1 MSRART
7 NPWLVLVVLCTGF
20 FMILLDTTIVNV
32 AIPAMLSALNT
43 TLDQILWVLNAY
55 ILVYAV
61 LLITAGR
68 LGDLYG
74 QRNLFAIGLAIFIFA
89 SALCGIS
96 QNVDALIAARILQ
109 GVGGAVLTPQTLAI
123 ITSLFPP
130 ERRGAAFGVWGAVAG
145 LATVTGP
152 TLGGALVTY
161 IDWRWIFYVNV
172 PIGIAAFIA
181 TFAIIPDLRPGRHH
195 GWDVIGVILATTGLF
210 AVVFGLI
217 EGQRYNWG
225 EISSYVINIP
235 EVIGIGVGLLA
246 VFIVWERY
254 QTEPLVPLSL
264 FADRNFAVANW
275 VAAAVGFALLG
286 LFFPITIYL
295 QSVRGFSALTAG
307 LTLAPMSVTSMF
319 VAPFAGRL
327 SDRIGAK
334 YILMTGLSLFTIGI
348 GTLIYIA
355 GPDSTW
361 VNFLAPAIV
370 MGAGMGMTFAPM
382 TTVAMRNISPRMAG
396 AASGVMNT
404 MRQLGAAV
412 GSAVIGAVLQS
423 RLATSLH
430 DQAVT
435 QSTFLPPEFRGQF
448 VAAFNS
454 VAANGFQ
461 VGQGQ
466 NGAQL
471 PAGLPPSVVQQ
482 ISSLAHSVFVSGYI
496 DAMKPTLVVP
506 IVALSLTAVATVL
519 IKRPPIGQKGES
531 AADNRRGDSAIA
543 TIPVVAQA
551 GVDGRGPGVAVPTA
565 TATAFAGLTNGEVQP
580 LVGASPATNGAA
592 ALVDLSRVLGAAP
605 VPRPLESIPLPP
617 SSDPLPALAA
627 ELVRVELLVRRLESG
642 VLEFSDNGRRGLL
655 CVADRE
661 VRSAWLSEDG
671 REVCGEE
678 AQRELLDWR
687 AGTIEARILTAE
699 QAEAISWL
707 WSLPELCRSMPLDW
721 IQAGKALDQL
731 RAMPGRLAVWLQIPE
746 EPAVALFSD
755 GRVVMAFSSRRPAL
769 GPDDFGS
776 LMQRPGTLNIRW
788 SKASPS
794 PSLQLAAA
802 PAMDAES

>member
-7 NPWLVLVVLCTGF
+7 NPWLVLVVLCAGF

-74 QRNLFAIGLAIFIFA
+74 QRNLFAIGLVIFTCA

-96 QNVDALIAARILQ
+96 QNVGELIAARILQ

-130 ERRGAAFGVWGAVAG
+130 ERRGAAFGIWGSVAG
-145 LATVTGP
+145 LAALAGP

-172 PIGIAAFIA
+172 PIGIAAVIA
-181 TFAIIPDLRPGRHH
+181 TFAIIPDLRPGRRH
-195 GWDVIGVILATTGLF
+195 GWDVIGVILATAGLF
-210 AVVFGLI
+210 GVVFGLI

-235 EVIGIGVGLLA
+235 EVIGTGVCLLA
-246 VFIVWERY
+246 VFIVRERY
-254 QTEPLVPLSL
+254 QREPLVPLSL

-275 VAAAVGFALLG
+275 VAAAMSFGMVG

-319 VAPFAGRL
+319 LAPFAGRL
-327 SDRIGAK
+327 ADRIGAK

-348 GTLIYIA
+348 ASLIYIA

-361 VNFLAPAIV
+361 INFLMPAIV
-370 MGAGMGMTFAPM
+370 MGLGMGMTFAPM
-382 TTVAMRNISPRMAG
+382 TTVAMRNISPRMSG

-404 MRQLGAAV
+404 TRQLGAAV
-412 GSAVIGAVLQS
+412 GSAVVGAVLQN
-423 RLATSLH
+423 RLATTLH
-430 DQAVT
+430 DQAVS
-435 QSTFLPPEFRGQF
+435 QSTSLPAAFRAQF

-454 VAANGFQ
+454 VAGNGFE

-482 ISSLAHSVFVSGYI
+482 ISTLAHSVFVSGYI
-496 DAMKPTLVVP
+496 DAMKPTLLVP
-506 IVALSLTAVATVL
+506 VVALALTAAVTVL
-519 IKRPPIGQKGES
+519 IKRD
-531 AADNRRGDSAIA
+531 AAN
-543 TIPVVAQA
+543 PVVAEA
-551 GVDGRGPGVAVPTA
+551 TVDGRGPGVPVPTA
-565 TATAFAGLTNGEVQP
+565 AATVALLADGKGHPPVPASQVANGTAL
-580 LVGASPATNGAA
+580 L
-592 ALVDLSRVLGAAP
+592 LHLSKVLGAEP
-605 VPRPLESIPLPP
+605 EPRPTESIPLPP

-642 VLEFSDNGRRGLL
+642 VLEFSDDGRRGLL
-655 CVADRE
+655 CVANRE
-661 VRSAWLSEDG
+661 VRSAWLREDS

-678 AQRELLDWR
+678 AQRELLEWR
-687 AGTIEARILTAE
+687 AGTIEARILTAVE
-699 QAEAISWL
+699 AEAISWL

-721 IQAGKALDQL
+721 IQTRKVLDQL
-731 RAMPGRLAVWLQIPE
+731 RSMPGRLAVWLQIPE
-746 EPAVALFSD
+746 EPAVALFSE
-755 GRVVMAFSSRRPAL
+755 GQVVMAYSSQRSAL
-769 GPDDFGS
+769 GQNDFES
-776 LMQRPGTLNIRW
+776 LMERPGAISIRW
-788 SKASPS
+788 SKVSS
-794 PSLQLAAA
+794 SDTHQLTAA
-802 PAMDAES
+802 PAIDAES